1 MRVEVT
7 NEGGSYALTA
17 AVLVYTNLERG
28 HAMATKHAVLRDDE
42 TLRIEPG
49 SPLTL
54 PDYNNLVA
62 ALPPKDQPR
71 MQWHD
76 SRVLASGVGRL
87 LWWEPPTTR
96 AMFFAKSWTGNK
108 TFDASGTCATPGL
121 VFMAQFEPVAL
132 YVFAFRGAARPS
144 PSTRLCQAPFFN
156 VWSRGQVCVGN
167 ATLPREDQQSSP
179 DAWVQS
185 FFGSHFTH
193 PNFSQKDRLIKGHEP
208 HEFWQQHLASGR
220 PSFPEEVL
228 VDLNLQV
235 EDLLQVDYQRRLSAV
250 ERAAGEF

>member
-1 MRVEVT
+1 MQVEVT
-7 NEGGSYALTA
+7 NDGGSYAMTA
-17 AVLVYTNLERG
+17 AVLVYTNRERG
-28 HAMATKHAVLRDDE
+28 HAIATKHEVQRDGDA
-42 TLRIEPG
+42 LRIQPG

-96 AMFFAKSWTGNK
+96 AMFFAKSWSSSK
-108 TFDASGTCATPGL
+108 TFDGAGTCGTPGL
-121 VFMAQFEPVAL
+121 VFMAQFEPAAL
-132 YVFAFRGAARPS
+132 YVFAFRGGMRPGEQ
-144 PSTRLCQAPFFN
+144 TWLCQAPFFN

-167 ATLPREDQQSSP
+167 STLPREDQKSSP
-179 DAWVQS
+179 DAWMQS

-193 PNFSQKDRLIKGHEP
+193 PNFSEKDRLIKGREP
-208 HEFWQQHLASGR
+208 HEFWQQHLTSGS
-220 PSFPEEVL
+220 PTFPEEVL
-228 VDLNLQV
+228 VDLDLQV
-235 EDLLQVDYQRRLSAV
+235 DDLLQVDYQQRLANIK
-250 ERAAGEF
+250 RATGEF